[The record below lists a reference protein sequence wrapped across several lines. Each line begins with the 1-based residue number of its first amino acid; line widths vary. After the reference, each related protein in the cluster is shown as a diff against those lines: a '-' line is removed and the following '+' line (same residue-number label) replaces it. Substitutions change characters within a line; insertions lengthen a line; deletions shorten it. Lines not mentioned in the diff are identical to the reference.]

1 MKLDYRKNTAL
12 KMGVNNMTD
21 MLTLKGTI
29 TNSCTCVSYDE
40 DKGDFAEAPECWG
53 DCWEYSLED
62 FANVTE
68 SLRNDN
74 PTDYWKVENLRLW
87 NGEVSGHFEAR
98 TVEDLLRGMTV
109 RSEWSMSYEI
119 FTDRIEYSLSHHDSP
134 TGSTSVL
141 RPVEAEEYEERY
153 RW

>member
-1 MKLDYRKNTAL
+1 
-12 KMGVNNMTD
+12 MTD
-21 MLTLKGTI
+21 ILTLKGTI
-29 TNSCTCVSYDE
+29 TNTCSCVSYNE
-40 DKGDFAEAPECWG
+40 ETGYLQEETECEG
-53 DCWEYSLED
+53 LCWEYSVED

-87 NGEVSGHFEAR
+87 NGEVSGHFAAN

-109 RSEWSMSYEI
+109 NSEWTMRYEV
-119 FTDRIEYSLSHHDSP
+119 FADRIEYSLSHHDSP
-134 TGSTSVL
+134 MGSTSVV
-141 RPVEAEEYEERY
+141 RAVEAEEYEERY

>member
-1 MKLDYRKNTAL
+1 
-12 KMGVNNMTD
+12 MTETF
-21 MLTLKGTI
+21 TLKGTI
-29 TNSCTCVSYDE
+29 TNTCSCVSYNE
-40 DKGDFAEAPECWG
+40 ETGYLQEATECEG
-53 DCWEYSLED
+53 LCWEYSVED

-87 NGEVSGHFEAR
+87 NGEVSGHFAAN

-109 RSEWSMSYEI
+109 RSDWSMSYEI
-119 FTDRIEYSLSHHDSP
+119 FADRIEYSLSHHDSP
-134 TGSTSVL
+134 TGSTSVV
-141 RPVEAEEYEERY
+141 RAVEAEEYEERY